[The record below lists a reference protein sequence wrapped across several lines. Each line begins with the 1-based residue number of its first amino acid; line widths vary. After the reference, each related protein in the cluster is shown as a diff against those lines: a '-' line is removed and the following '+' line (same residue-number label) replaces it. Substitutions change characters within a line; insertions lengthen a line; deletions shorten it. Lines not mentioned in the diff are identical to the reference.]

1 MFMAF
6 EWDEAKNRT
15 NIAKHGIGFE
25 TAKRIFE
32 GPVLTWV
39 DDRNAFGEIRMRSIG
54 AVDGIAVLAV
64 IHTKRSG
71 NIRII
76 SARPADRVERKNYDQ
91 ALQKRT

>member
-1 MFMAF
+1 MAF